1 MLKAPRFAQSPLLAR
16 CKMGC
21 GSSKGAPTVT
31 DDDGTLGLAGDD
43 ERAAQR
49 SRAVSAARLAA
60 SQSTLKQAGPR
71 KLSFLTV
78 DPDRAHD
85 KRIGDDLGIDSRVAN
100 AKRRLRRLR
109 DCIDDVSALYAS
121 YSKDSAADKKG
132 RLTLVLPELSEWVSE
147 GAWIGAPA
155 VGSAV
160 GSDATRLVAIAQL
173 VRAARAGMGE
183 KAVAEL
189 HAARRRVAEGGI
201 EVLLALEN
209 LVLSASV
216 EREAAARAV
225 RKATAARAACE
236 EELEKARGASEARR
250 EAAVEKAT
258 AALYAAESDI
268 FRAEDLRRKADEELQ
283 RLHGEATAEALRAAE
298 TARVEAEAKV
308 CAGAEA
314 VRAAYG
320 GLAEGV
326 ARALAAQG
334 ASPAPAPRREEP
346 SGEEPLGA
354 DGRGA
359 LEGRF
364 AALLA
369 QWAVARRRCDKAKAR
384 CEAFRRHGLE
394 VAAAP
399 RGEATRL
406 GELAS
411 ACEEE
416 RAAEE
421 LRALRL
427 SDEERVAA
435 TAACD
440 RAIGGLQRE
449 LGKLAARLS
458 ANCDM
463 VSQHQKLFKKLAAT
477 EAKVKAAA
485 KQADG
490 GEPLEARRR
499 RDEAPPRRVAA
510 SVVGSK
516 GDARREAALAALRE
530 RADAERAQLDASAGF
545 IDRRAEELKAEA
557 DAGAARAVREPLAVC
572 VREYALLF
580 TTRCASAEGVAS
592 CNAVLAASGEAVA
605 EAASDTTASS
615 PRDPSPPRDETGAQ
629 RGESAPGTP
638 GNPFDG
644 EAELEATAS
653 EGSED

>member
-1 MLKAPRFAQSPLLAR
+1 
-16 CKMGC
+16 MGC
-21 GSSKGAPTVT
+21 GSSKGAPTVA
-31 DDDGTLGLAGDD
+31 DDDGTLGAAGDD

-60 SQSTLKQAGPR
+60 SQSTLKQATPPR

-160 GSDATRLVAIAQL
+160 GSDATRLVAIVQL
-173 VRAARAGMGE
+173 VRAARAGIGE
-183 KAVAEL
+183 KAVTEL

-485 KQADG
+485 KQAD
-490 GEPLEARRR
+490 A
-499 RDEAPPRRVAA
+499 
-510 SVVGSK
+510 GSK

-557 DAGAARAVREPLAVC
+557 DAGAARAVREPLAAC

-615 PRDPSPPRDETGAQ
+615 PRDPSPLRDETGVQ

-638 GNPFDG
+638 GNPFDD

>member
-1 MLKAPRFAQSPLLAR
+1 
-16 CKMGC
+16 MGC

-308 CAGAEA
+308 RAGAEA

-354 DGRGA
+354 DGRGATA

-490 GEPLEARRR
+490 G
-499 RDEAPPRRVAA
+499 
-510 SVVGSK
+510 SK

-605 EAASDTTASS
+605 EATASS
-615 PRDPSPPRDETGAQ
+615 PRDPSPPRDETGVQ

-638 GNPFDG
+638 GNPLDD

>member
-1 MLKAPRFAQSPLLAR
+1 
-16 CKMGC
+16 MGC

-346 SGEEPLGA
+346 SGEEPLG
-354 DGRGA
+354 
-359 LEGRF
+359 
-364 AALLA
+364 
-369 QWAVARRRCDKAKAR
+369 
-384 CEAFRRHGLE
+384 
-394 VAAAP
+394 
-399 RGEATRL
+399 EATRL

-629 RGESAPGTP
+629 RVESAPGTP
-638 GNPFDG
+638 GNPFDD